1 MRPPMGCVG
10 MSIISGCMSDSSRM
24 LKESQGA
31 VGLIVLGLHWK
42 HDLRFIARY
51 AKSFQHGSSCQGS
64 SLAEPDEVFNVLGCT
79 YLATSE

>member
-10 MSIISGCMSDSSRM
+10 MSIISGCMSDTSRM

-31 VGLIVLGLHWK
+31 VGLIVLGLHRK

-51 AKSFQHGSSCQGS
+51 AKSFRRGSSCQGS
-64 SLAEPDEVFNVLGCT
+64 SLAEPDEVFNVLGCM
-79 YLATSE
+79 YISGYE